1 MVFLSL
7 AQLHAYK
14 KKKKNK
20 MLVIFKHI
28 IRLDKVLFFFYGI

>member
-14 KKKKNK
+14 KKNK
-20 MLVIFKHI
+20 MLVIFKRI
-28 IRLDKVLFFFYGI
+28 IKLEKALFFFMVLGI